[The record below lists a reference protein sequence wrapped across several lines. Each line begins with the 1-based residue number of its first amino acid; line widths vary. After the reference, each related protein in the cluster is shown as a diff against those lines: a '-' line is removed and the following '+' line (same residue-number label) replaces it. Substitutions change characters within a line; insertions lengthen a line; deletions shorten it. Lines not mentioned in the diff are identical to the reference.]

1 MNSSLRQ
8 ASLRLA
14 GAEPAQALAPS
25 FPCGRRR
32 STLNSTSCQAYSNQ
46 TNGATMTPAAQSKA
60 VAESQ
65 RTKPRP
71 QKMTLFKALSFAGPA
86 PELVNIR
93 LAMVG
98 LLLGAVREA
107 QSGETFLAQAQHAS
121 VQDVLL
127 VATIVI
133 ATMVPVM
140 HSARHEPFGM
150 FTPRAELTNGRAA
163 AIGVVCLL
171 ALEYKTG
178 VPFF

>member
-1 MNSSLRQ
+1 MSHVVLDARHQLLCFSGQHL
-8 ASLRLA
+8 LA
-14 GAEPAQALAPS
+14 
-25 FPCGRRR
+25 
-32 STLNSTSCQAYSNQ
+32 
-46 TNGATMTPAAQSKA
+46 
-60 VAESQ
+60 
-65 RTKPRP
+65 
-71 QKMTLFKALSFAGPA
+71 
-86 PELVNIR
+86 ELVNIR

-127 VATIVI
+127 VASIIV

-163 AIGVVCLL
+163 AIGIICIL
-171 ALEYKTG
+171 ALEYQTG